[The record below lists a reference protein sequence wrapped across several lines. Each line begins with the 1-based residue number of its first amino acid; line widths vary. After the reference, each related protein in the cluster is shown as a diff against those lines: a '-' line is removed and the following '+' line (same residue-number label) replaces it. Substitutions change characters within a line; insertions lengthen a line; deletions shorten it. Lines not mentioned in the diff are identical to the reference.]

1 MTGPTTGF
9 VFPAPAPV
17 SVATE
22 GRAERFP
29 VRRIFCVG
37 RNYAEHAREMG
48 HDPNAE
54 PPFFFTKPADA
65 VVESGA
71 SIPYP
76 TATADLHHEAELVV
90 ALGSAGVAVTEE
102 RALNLVFGY
111 AAGNDLTRRDLQ
123 AAAKA
128 ARRPWD
134 MSKGFDQS
142 AVIGAIRQ
150 GAAVPQGRIRCRV
163 GDRVTQEADLAEMI
177 WPVAGI
183 IAHLSQLVALAP
195 GDLIMTGTPA
205 GVGPIV
211 RGETCVVEVDGLQP
225 ATVTL
230 L

>member
-1 MTGPTTGF
+1 MAGF
-9 VFPAPAPV
+9 VFALPPV
-17 SVATE
+17 ASVAVT
-22 GRAERFP
+22 GTDSRFP

-48 HDPNAE
+48 HDPDAE

-71 SIPYP
+71 RIPYP
-76 TATADLHHEAELVV
+76 MATADLHHEAELVV
-90 ALGSAGVAVTEE
+90 AIGRPGAEAD
-102 RALNLVFGY
+102 ALSLVFGY

-142 AVIGAIRQ
+142 AVIGAIRP
-150 GAAVPQGRIRCRV
+150 GAAPTGRIRCLV
-163 GDRVTQEADLAEMI
+163 DGRVTQTADLADMI
-177 WPVAGI
+177 WPVPGI
-183 IAHLSQLVALAP
+183 IAHLSRLVALAP

-205 GVGPIV
+205 GVGPIAK
-211 RGETCVVEVDGLQP
+211 GETCVVEVDGLQP
-225 ATVTL
+225 AGVTL
-230 L
+230 V